1 MDARNG
7 WICNEMRIEGRKEEE
22 GKVARGSERFSTA
35 NNATKINCIAV
46 RYICVCVCVYIYVAM
61 PFITGCNGYARFI
74 MARIKNDLESVARI

>member
-46 RYICVCVCVYIYVAM
+46 RDAMYMCVCVCIYI
-61 PFITGCNGYARFI
+61 GCHAIYHR
-74 MARIKNDLESVARI
+74 V